1 MKKESRLAFLA
12 ALLMVLFALP
22 SALWGAGAKK
32 QTITV
37 LWFNDA
43 NESQVF
49 QDTMSDYVKSHPNI
63 TLDLQVVPFS
73 DYESKLKLMIA
84 AGSAPDVARLSSNQ
98 VALFV
103 DQLEPLT
110 GKAFS
115 ELATHYFP
123 SSLALGQDAAGR
135 LVAMP
140 TEATANG
147 MIVNKT
153 YFKNAGIDVDK
164 LSKTW
169 NWDQWVDA
177 MKKVQKANPKAKYG
191 IAVDFT
197 PNRFSTFLFEAGGRF
212 LTDDGKAMNFN
223 TPATLDALNFFKKLH
238 DDGLAPA
245 SIWMGSENP
254 QEMFAA
260 GLVACH
266 VGGSWLLNAYS
277 SSVKGFEWG
286 AVRMQLHCAPM
297 RNLNSRMFKAL
308 GPDAGYDSLNDSLRA
323 APLAAFLDELESE
336 RLLPK
341 TIVYS
346 LNPNDYEM
354 MASVIGCFQDGSVP
368 GKMQLGSAWWFNDNI
383 AGIERQIGAL
393 ASLGLLSRFVGM
405 LTDSRSILSFPRHEY
420 FRRILCRLVGGWM
433 EAAEAPSD
441 FEAMGGMIADISYR
455 NALGYFGIPGIVG

>member
-1 MKKESRLAFLA
+1 MKKESRLVFLA
-12 ALLMVLFALP
+12 ALLMALFALP

-49 QDTMSDYVKSHPNI
+49 QNTMSDYVKSHPGI

-115 ELATHYFP
+115 ELATHFFP

-254 QEMFAA
+254 QEMFAS

-277 SSVKGFEWG
+277 SSVKDFEWG
-286 AVRMQLHCAPM
+286 AVRMPK
-297 RNLNSRMFKAL
+297 RKINS
-308 GPDAGYDSLNDSLRA
+308 
-323 APLAAFLDELESE
+323 
-336 RLLPK
+336 
-341 TIVYS
+341 
-346 LNPNDYEM
+346 
-354 MASVIGCFQDGSVP
+354 SVP
-368 GKMQLGSAWWFNDNI
+368 GGKFIATFKAADPANRQAALDLIAAFSDKQHNAQYCRDTFNLSARKD
-383 AGIERQIGAL
+383 AGIKFSTRSADFDVFSAELLSTPAYTANDWKSPGLAKVSSYIREQIVE
-393 ASLGLLSRFVGM
+393 GLLGKETMAQVAQNIQEKGNSVLR
-405 LTDSRSILSFPRHEY
+405 
-420 FRRILCRLVGGWM
+420 
-433 EAAEAPSD
+433 
-441 FEAMGGMIADISYR
+441 
-455 NALGYFGIPGIVG
+455 